1 MRCPN
6 CDATDN
12 RVVDT
17 RTSKGGR
24 AVRRRRECSVCETRF
39 TTYEVVEER
48 PVQVLKRSGAAEDF
62 DRGKLLRSVKVACAK
77 RPVSAV
83 QVEEL
88 VDRIEEDLS
97 REAGVEVESARI
109 GQRVMDALQ
118 KLDRVAYVRYAS
130 VYRNFQD
137 VGEFRD
143 AVDELDT
150 KQRRE
155 QQAQN
160 QVELPL
166 P

>member
-24 AVRRRRECSVCETRF
+24 AVRRRRQCTVCETRF

-48 PVQVLKRSGAAEDF
+48 PVQVLKRSGNAEDF
-62 DRGKLLRSVKVACAK
+62 DRGKLLASIKVACAK
-77 RPVSAV
+77 RPVSASAIETL
-83 QVEEL
+83 VER
-88 VDRIEEDLS
+88 VEDALS
-97 REAGVEVESARI
+97 REAGVEVASARI
-109 GQRVMDALQ
+109 GDMVMDALQ
-118 KLDRVAYVRYAS
+118 GLDRVAYVRYAS

-143 AVDELDT
+143 AVDELDI
-150 KQRRE
+150 RE
-155 QQAQN
+155 ERAQVARN

>member
-48 PVQVLKRSGAAEDF
+48 PIQVLKRSGAAEDF
-62 DRGKLLRSVKVACAK
+62 DRNKLLRSIKVASAK
-77 RPVSAV
+77 RPVSASEIERV
-83 QVEEL
+83 ADKV
-88 VDRIEEDLS
+88 EEDLS
-97 REAGVEVESARI
+97 REAGVEIESARI
-109 GQRVMDALQ
+109 GQMVMDALQ
-118 KLDRVAYVRYAS
+118 GLDRVAYVRYAS

-137 VGEFRD
+137 AGEFRD
-143 AVDELDT
+143 AVDELDVR
-150 KQRRE
+150 QQRE
-155 QQAQN
+155 QQALN